1 MAETA
6 RRPKRQPEIAPRRKA
21 RTVAADQPN
30 GAVKRDRPKARRGS
44 RPAAISEIQVVVML
58 SARKAMAWMLE
69 SVSEKKWKKEK
80 KNYKRANLTASE

>member
-6 RRPKRQPEIAPRRKA
+6 RRPKRQPEIAPRRNA
-21 RTVAADQPN
+21 PTVAADQPS

-44 RPAAISEIQVVVML
+44 RPAAISEVQVVVML

-69 SVSEKKWKKEK
+69 RVSEKRWEREK
-80 KNYKRANLTASE
+80 RN